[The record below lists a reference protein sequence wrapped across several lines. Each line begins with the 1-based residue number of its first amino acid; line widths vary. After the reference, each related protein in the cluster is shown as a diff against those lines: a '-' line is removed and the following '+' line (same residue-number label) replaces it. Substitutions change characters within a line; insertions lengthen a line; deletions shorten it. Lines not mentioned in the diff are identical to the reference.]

1 MSHPVTVMEK
11 VIIKLLYEDI
21 KEMMRLDAERNI
33 YKEKSTVRV
42 EPAPDEEAVMS
53 DYNQKALEEKWQKKW
68 QDLKIY
74 HFDFSSSK
82 KPYSIDVPPR
92 YASGPLHAGHAVHYT
107 HIDFAARY
115 KRMRGYNVFFPLCF
129 DVNGIP
135 IEERVERQL
144 NITRKDIDRHEF
156 TKLCSEFA
164 QKNIATMTDQ
174 FIRLGESMDPSIY
187 YQTDAEYYR
196 RITQISFIE
205 LFNKGLIYKGEFPVN
220 WCPRCM
226 TAMADA
232 EVVYSDRTTKL
243 NTIKFYFSKPPDDH
257 LFKFHGLGK
266 DSRGAYIE
274 IATTRPEMLAAC
286 QIVAVHP
293 TDERAPWLV
302 GQTVQV
308 PPDYT
313 KEVKIVE
320 DEAVDPEFG
329 TGLVMICTVGD
340 KEDLNWVFKYKLP
353 LEMSIDEE
361 GKMTAITGKYHGMK
375 IEDAR
380 KAIIEDMKKTGVI
393 LKQEPLAQ
401 NVGVCW
407 RCKTPVEFINAKQW
421 FLKTI
426 QFKQQVLDA
435 SDAMAWY
442 PPFMKIRLEDWVH
455 SLEWDWVISRQR
467 YFATPIPLWECVQC
481 GEVILARPEDCYV
494 DPTIDLPP
502 VEKCPKCGGKFK
514 GCEDVFDTW
523 MDSSISPLYNTFWQ
537 RDEKKFKHLYPMSL
551 RPQAHDII
559 RTWAFYTILRCTLLT
574 DEKPFENIMMGGF
587 ILSEDGTPMHASLG
601 NVIDPLQV
609 IDEYGT
615 DAFRCY
621 AASCALGEDNPF
633 RRKDVVRGTKLLRK
647 LWNVQQFIGTL
658 VKKGKPQKPA
668 MLQDIDQWILTK
680 YSKLVATCTKQMDTF
695 DYSQAMKEIEY
706 FLWHELA
713 DHYLEMIKGS
723 LYNKKNVDSIHYTLY
738 TIGLGILKLFAP
750 FFPHIAEE
758 IYSEMYKEFEQDT
771 SIHLSAWPVVILID
785 EQKEQAGEIVKD
797 YIQKVRAWKSEQGM
811 ALNAPVP
818 AVATY
823 SSSEMISSLQA
834 NKSIIFSTLRYPDDH
849 QFIQGKPDIQET
861 ITKVEPV
868 YAKIGPAFRTES
880 QKLSQW
886 IKDNQTQI
894 IHKIEV
900 GEKVLTSEISG
911 LTVAK
916 KQDLLQAGYITV
928 KRSVGLRGKK
938 DSSIVSFAGFYV
950 EIREREP

>member
-1 MSHPVTVMEK
+1 
-11 VIIKLLYEDI
+11 
-21 KEMMRLDAERNI
+21 
-33 YKEKSTVRV
+33 
-42 EPAPDEEAVMS
+42 MS
-53 DYNQKALEEKWQKKW
+53 DYDQKTIEQKWQKKW
-68 QDLKIY
+68 QEMKIY
-74 HFDFSSSK
+74 HFNFNSPK

-115 KRMRGYNVFFPLCF
+115 KRMQSYNVFFPLCF

-144 NITRKDIDRHEF
+144 NITRKDIDRHKF

-164 QKNIATMTDQ
+164 QKNIATMTNQ

-205 LFNKGLIYKGEFPVN
+205 LYKKGHIYKGEFPVN

-232 EVVYSDRTTKL
+232 EVIYSDRTTKL
-243 NTIKFYFSKPPDDH
+243 NTIKFYFTEPQDEQI
-257 LFKFHGLGK
+257 LRYHGIGK
-266 DSRGAYIE
+266 DEYGLYIE
-274 IATTRPEMLAAC
+274 IATTRPEMLAVC
-286 QIVAVHP
+286 QIIAVHP
-293 TDERAPWLV
+293 SDERAAWLT
-302 GQTVQV
+302 GQSVKV
-308 PPDYT
+308 PPDFT
-313 KEVKIVE
+313 KEVKIVQ
-320 DEAVDPEFG
+320 DDAVDPEFG

-361 GKMTAITGKYHGMK
+361 GKMTAITGKYKGMK
-375 IEDAR
+375 IENAR
-380 KAIIEDMKKTGVI
+380 KAIIEDMILSGLI

-426 QFKQQVLDA
+426 SFKQMVLTA
-435 SDAMAWY
+435 SNAMHWY
-442 PPFMKIRLEDWVH
+442 PEFMKIRLEDWVN

-467 YFATPIPLWECVQC
+467 YFATPIPLWECEECEEIV
-481 GEVILARPEDCYV
+481 LARPEDCYI
-494 DPTIDLPP
+494 DPTIDKPP
-502 VEKCPKCGGKFK
+502 VEKCQKCGGHLK

-523 MDSSISPLYNTFWQ
+523 MDSSISPLFNTFWH
-537 RDEKKFKHLYPMSL
+537 RDEKKFKQLYPMSL
-551 RPQAHDII
+551 RAQAHDII

-574 DEKPFENIMMGGF
+574 DKKPFENIMMGGF

-647 LWNVQQFIGTL
+647 LWNVQQFISNI
-658 VKKGKPQKPA
+658 VKEGKPEKPKK
-668 MLQDIDQWILTK
+668 LQDIDQWILTK
-680 YSKLVATCTKQMDTF
+680 YSKLINKCTKQMDAF

-723 LYNKKNVDSIHYTLY
+723 LYNRENIESIKYTLY
-738 TIGLGILKLFAP
+738 TVGLGIVKLFAP
-750 FFPHIAEE
+750 FFPNITEE
-758 IYSEMYKEFEQDT
+758 IYYNLYKDLEGDV
-771 SIHLSAWPVVILID
+771 SIHLSTWPEPVLID
-785 EQKEQAGEIVKD
+785 EEKEQSGETVKE
-797 YIQKVRAWKSEQGM
+797 YIAKVRAWKSEQGI
-811 ALNAPVP
+811 ALNAPIP
-818 AVATY
+818 AIATY
-823 SSSEMISSLQA
+823 APSEIITRLKPNDA
-834 NKSIIFSTLRYPDDH
+834 IIFSTLRYPEDH
-849 QFIQGKPDIQET
+849 KFIPGKPEIQEI
-861 ITKVEPV
+861 ITAVEPIF
-868 YAKIGPAFRTES
+868 ATLGPTFKTES
-880 QKLSQW
+880 STISHW
-886 IKDNQTQI
+886 IKNHQEEIITTIDNNGDI
-894 IHKIEV
+894 FF
-900 GEKVLTSEISG
+900 SEIPGIKLKKKEG
-911 LTVAK
+911 LLK
-916 KQDLLQAGYITV
+916 AGYIKV
-928 KRSVGLRGKK
+928 KREVGLKGKK
-938 DSSIVSFAGFYV
+938 GSTILSFDSFYV
-950 EIREREP
+950 ELERKKL

>member
-1 MSHPVTVMEK
+1 VRSGPTP
-11 VIIKLLYEDI
+11 YEDTG
-21 KEMMRLDAERNI
+21 M
-33 YKEKSTVRV
+33 T
-42 EPAPDEEAVMS
+42 
-53 DYNQKALEEKWQKKW
+53 DYDQKTFEEKWQKQW
-68 QDLKIY
+68 QDTKIY
-74 HFDFSSSK
+74 HFDFNSNK
-82 KPYSIDVPPR
+82 PPYSIDVPPR

-156 TKLCSEFA
+156 TRLCSEFA
-164 QKNIATMTDQ
+164 QKNIATMTNQ

-196 RITQISFIE
+196 RVTQISFIE
-205 LFNKGLIYKGEFPVN
+205 LFEKGYIYKGEFPVN

-232 EVVYSDRTTKL
+232 EVVYADRTTKL
-243 NTIKFYFSKPPDDH
+243 NTIKFYFTKPQDEQI
-257 LFKFHGLGK
+257 LKFHGIGK
-266 DSRGAYIE
+266 DAHGVYIE

-302 GQTVQV
+302 GQTVKV
-308 PPDYT
+308 PTVD

-329 TGLVMICTVGD
+329 SGLVMICTVGD

-361 GKMTAITGKYHGMK
+361 GRMTAITGKYKGMK

-380 KAIIEDMKKTGVI
+380 KAVIEDMTTNKLL

-426 QFKQQVLDA
+426 PFKQMVLDT
-435 SDAMAWY
+435 SNAMHWY
-442 PPFMKIRLEDWVH
+442 PEFMKIRLEDWVN

-467 YFATPIPLWECVQC
+467 YFATPIPLWECERC
-481 GEVILARPEDCYV
+481 GEVVLARPEDCYI
-494 DPTIDLPP
+494 DPTIDKPP
-502 VEKCPKCGGKFK
+502 VENCPKCGGPLK

-523 MDSSISPLYNTFWQ
+523 MDSSISPLYNTFWH
-537 RDEKKFKHLYPMSL
+537 RDDKKFSQLYPMSL

-647 LWNVQQFIGTL
+647 LWNVQQFIGNIITEE
-658 VKKGKPQKPA
+658 GKPKKPRK
-668 MLQDIDQWILTK
+668 LQDIDQWILTK
-680 YSKLVATCTKQMDTF
+680 YSKLVNSCTEKMDAF
-695 DYSQAMKEIEY
+695 DYSPAMKEIEY

-723 LYNKKNVDSIHYTLY
+723 LYKKQNVESIRYTLY
-738 TIGLGILKLFAP
+738 TVGLGVAKLFAP
-750 FFPHIAEE
+750 FFPHLTEE
-758 IYSEMYKEFEQDT
+758 IYSNMYKEFEGLQ
-771 SIHLSAWPVVILID
+771 SIHLSSWPEAILID
-785 EQKEQAGEIVKD
+785 ERKEQAGETVKE
-797 YIQKVRAWKSEQGM
+797 YIAKVRAWKSEQGM

-818 AVATY
+818 AIATY
-823 SSSEMISSLQA
+823 ASSDIISRLQT
-834 NKSIIFSTLRYPDDH
+834 NDTIIFSTLRYPEDH
-849 QFIQGKPDIQET
+849 QFIAGKPEIQET
-861 ITKVEPV
+861 IVSVEPV
-868 YAKIGPAFRTES
+868 FARLGPVYKNES
-880 QKLSQW
+880 NVIVQW
-886 IKDNQTQI
+886 IKGHQEDLIATL
-894 IHKIEV
+894 
-900 GEKVLTSEISG
+900 EKKGDILVSEISG
-911 LTVAK
+911 VKHAK
-916 KQDLLQAGYITV
+916 REGLLQAGYVQV
-928 KRSVGLRGKK
+928 KKEVGLKGKKGSIILSFDGFYLELQRGKL
-938 DSSIVSFAGFYV
+938 
-950 EIREREP
+950 

>member
-1 MSHPVTVMEK
+1 MTE
-11 VIIKLLYEDI
+11 YD
-21 KEMMRLDAERNI
+21 
-33 YKEKSTVRV
+33 
-42 EPAPDEEAVMS
+42 
-53 DYNQKALEEKWQKKW
+53 QKAFEAKWQTQW
-68 QDLKIY
+68 QEMKIY
-74 HFDFSSSK
+74 HFDFSSKK

-144 NITRKDIDRHEF
+144 NITRKDIDRHKF

-164 QKNIATMTDQ
+164 QKNIATMTSQ

-205 LFNKGLIYKGEFPVN
+205 LFKKGHIYKGEFPVN

-243 NTIKFYFSKPPDDH
+243 NTIKFYFTKPPEEQ
-257 LFKFHGLGK
+257 LLKFHGIGK
-266 DSRGAYIE
+266 DAHGVYIE

-302 GQTVQV
+302 GQTVKV
-308 PPDYT
+308 PT
-313 KEVKIVE
+313 VNKEVNIVE
-320 DEAVDPEFG
+320 DDAVDPEFG

-361 GKMTAITGKYHGMK
+361 GKMTALTGKYKGMK

-380 KAIIEDMKKTGVI
+380 KTIIQDMTLEGLL

-426 QFKQQVLDA
+426 PFKQLVLDA
-435 SDAMAWY
+435 SDAMHWY
-442 PPFMKIRLEDWVH
+442 PQFMKIRLEDWVN

-467 YFATPIPLWECVQC
+467 YFATPIPLWECEKC
-481 GEVILARPEDCYV
+481 GEVVLARAEDCYV
-494 DPTIDLPP
+494 DPTIDKPP
-502 VEKCPKCGGKFK
+502 VQTCPKCGGPLK

-523 MDSSISPLYNTFWQ
+523 MDSSISPLYNTFWH
-537 RDEKKFKHLYPMSL
+537 RDEKNFKHLYPMSV
-551 RPQAHDII
+551 RPQSHDII
-559 RTWAFYTILRCTLLT
+559 RTWAFYTILRCSLLT
-574 DEKPFENIMMGGF
+574 DEKPFEDIMMGGF

-601 NVIDPLQV
+601 NVIDPLHI
-609 IDEYGT
+609 IDEFGT

-633 RRKDVVRGTKLLRK
+633 RKKDVVRGTKLLRK
-647 LWNVQQFIGTL
+647 LWNVQQFIGNII
-658 VKKGKPQKPA
+658 KEGKPPKPQH
-668 MLQDIDQWILTK
+668 LQGIDQWILTK
-680 YSKLVATCTKQMDTF
+680 YSKLVTSCTQQMDVF
-695 DYSQAMKEIEY
+695 DYSPAMKDIEY

-723 LYNKKNVDSIHYTLY
+723 LYNKENVESIRYTLY
-738 TIGLGILKLFAP
+738 TIGLGVVKLFAP
-750 FFPHIAEE
+750 FFPHITEE
-758 IYSEMYKEFEQDT
+758 IYQESYKTYEGDV
-771 SIHLSAWPVVILID
+771 SIHLSAWPQPILID
-785 EQKEQAGEIVKD
+785 EEKEQAGETVKE
-797 YIQKVRAWKSEQGM
+797 YIAKIRAWKSEQGI
-811 ALNAPVP
+811 ALNAPLP
-818 AVATY
+818 ALATY
-823 SSSEMISSLQA
+823 APEELIARLKENQPIIS
-834 NKSIIFSTLRYPDDH
+834 STLRFPSTH
-849 QFIQGKPDIQET
+849 LFIPGKPEIQET
-861 ITKVEPV
+861 ITTIEPLFS
-868 YAKIGPAFRTES
+868 KLGPTFKNDS
-880 QKLSQW
+880 SIIVQW
-886 IKDNQTQI
+886 IKTHQEELIKT
-894 IHKIEV
+894 IEN
-900 GEKVLTSEISG
+900 GKDKPISEIPGVNTKTKETLHKSG
-911 LTVAK
+911 Y
-916 KQDLLQAGYITV
+916 LQIKRDVGV
-928 KRSVGLRGKK
+928 KGKK
-938 DSSIVSFAGFYV
+938 GSTIVSFDGYYV
-950 EIREREP
+950 ELERKTP

>member
-1 MSHPVTVMEK
+1 MT
-11 VIIKLLYEDI
+11 
-21 KEMMRLDAERNI
+21 
-33 YKEKSTVRV
+33 
-42 EPAPDEEAVMS
+42 
-53 DYNQKALEEKWQKKW
+53 DYDQKTLEEKWQKQW
-68 QDLKIY
+68 QEMKIY
-74 HFDFSSSK
+74 HFDFTSTK
-82 KPYSIDVPPR
+82 KPFSIDVPPR

-144 NITRKDIDRHEF
+144 NITRKDIDRHKF

-164 QKNIATMTDQ
+164 EKNITTMTNQ

-205 LFNKGLIYKGEFPVN
+205 LYKKGHIYKGEFPVN

-232 EVVYSDRTTKL
+232 EVVYNDRTTKL
-243 NTIKFYFSKPPDDH
+243 NTIKFYFSHPPDEH
-257 LFKFHGLGK
+257 LLKFHGIGK
-266 DSRGAYIE
+266 DTTGVYIE

-302 GQTVQV
+302 GQTVKV
-308 PPDYT
+308 PPDYK
-313 KEVKIVE
+313 KEVTIVE
-320 DEAVDPEFG
+320 DDAVDPEFG

-361 GKMTAITGKYHGMK
+361 GKMTAITGKYKGMK

-380 KAIIEDMKKTGVI
+380 KTIIEDMTKDKVL

-426 QFKQQVLDA
+426 PFKQTVLDA
-435 SDAMAWY
+435 SNAMHWY
-442 PPFMKIRLEDWVH
+442 PEFMKIRLEDWVN

-467 YFATPIPLWECVQC
+467 YFATPIPLWECEKC
-481 GEVILARPEDCYV
+481 EEVVLARPEDCYV
-494 DPTIDLPP
+494 DPTIDTPP
-502 VEKCPKCGGKFK
+502 VATCPKCGGRLK

-523 MDSSISPLYNTFWQ
+523 MDSSISPLYNMFWH
-537 RDEKKFKHLYPMSL
+537 RDETKFKHLYPMSL

-574 DEKPFENIMMGGF
+574 NEKPFESIMMGGF

-601 NVIDPLQV
+601 NVIDPLEV
-609 IDEYGT
+609 IDEFGT

-647 LWNVQQFIGTL
+647 LWNVEQFIGSII
-658 VKKGKPQKPA
+658 KEGKPKKPKNI
-668 MLQDIDQWILTK
+668 QDIDQWILTK
-680 YSKLVATCTKQMDTF
+680 YSKLVKQCTEQMDVY

-723 LYNKKNVDSIHYTLY
+723 LYNKQNVESIRYTLY
-738 TIGLGILKLFAP
+738 TIGLGVIKLFAP
-750 FFPHIAEE
+750 FFPHICEE
-758 IYSEMYKEFEQDT
+758 IYYEKYKEFEKDA
-771 SIHLSAWPVVILID
+771 SIHLSTWPEIILID
-785 EQKEQAGEIVKD
+785 EKKEQAGETIKD
-797 YIQKVRAWKSEQGM
+797 YIQKIRAWKSEQGI
-811 ALNAPVP
+811 ALNAPIP
-818 AVATY
+818 ALATY
-823 SSSEMISSLQA
+823 ASSEIIKNLQTNSA
-834 NKSIIFSTLRYPDDH
+834 IIFSTLRYPENH
-849 QFIQGKPDIQET
+849 QFIPGKPEIEET
-861 ITKVEPV
+861 IVSIEPV
-868 YAKIGPAFRTES
+868 YAKIGPAFRTDS
-880 QKLSQW
+880 QKISQW
-886 IKDNQTQI
+886 IKDYQDQI
-894 IHKIEV
+894 IKKIET
-900 GEKVLTSEISG
+900 GKDIFTSEIPGIS
-911 LTVAK
+911 VPK
-916 KQDLLQAGYITV
+916 KQGLLDAGYITV
-928 KRSVGLRGKK
+928 KRTIGVRGKK
-938 DSSIVSFAGFYV
+938 GSTILSFHGFYI
-950 EIREREP
+950 ELERRET

>member
-1 MSHPVTVMEK
+1 
-11 VIIKLLYEDI
+11 
-21 KEMMRLDAERNI
+21 
-33 YKEKSTVRV
+33 VRS
-42 EPAPDEEAVMS
+42 EPAPYEEACMT
-53 DYNQKALEEKWQKKW
+53 DYDQKAMEEKWQKNW
-68 QDLKIY
+68 QEMKIY
-74 HFDFSSSK
+74 HFDFNSLK

-144 NITRKDIDRHEF
+144 NITRKDIDRHKF

-164 QKNIATMTDQ
+164 QKNIATMTNQ

-205 LFNKGLIYKGEFPVN
+205 LFNKGFIYKGEFPVN

-243 NTIKFYFSKPPDDH
+243 NTIKFYFTKPQDEH
-257 LFKFHGLGK
+257 ILKFHGIGK
-266 DSRGAYIE
+266 DTYGVYIE

-293 TDERAPWLV
+293 TDERTPWIV
-302 GQTVQV
+302 GQTVKV
-308 PPDYT
+308 PT
-313 KEVKIVE
+313 VNKEVTIVE
-320 DEAVDPEFG
+320 DDAVDPEFG

-361 GKMTAITGKYHGMK
+361 GKMTAITGKYKGMK

-380 KAIIEDMKKTGVI
+380 KAVIEDMAQNGLL

-426 QFKQQVLDA
+426 PFKQMILDA
-435 SDAMAWY
+435 SNAMAWH
-442 PPFMKIRLEDWVH
+442 PEFMKIRLEDWVH

-467 YFATPIPLWECVQC
+467 YFATPIPLWECEEC
-481 GEVILARPEDCYV
+481 EEVVLAKPEDCYI
-494 DPTIDLPP
+494 DPTIDTPP
-502 VEKCPKCGGKFK
+502 VEKCPKCGGYLK

-523 MDSSISPLYNTFWQ
+523 MDSSISPLYNTFWH
-537 RDEKKFKHLYPMSL
+537 RDEKKFKQLYPMSL

-559 RTWAFYTILRCTLLT
+559 RTWAFYTILRCSLLT
-574 DEKPFENIMMGGF
+574 DEKPFESIMMGGF

-609 IDEYGT
+609 IDEYGS

-647 LWNVQQFIGTL
+647 LWNVQQFIGNI
-658 VKKGKPQKPA
+658 VKEGKPKKPRK
-668 MLQDIDQWILTK
+668 LQDIDQWILTK
-680 YSKLVATCTKQMDTF
+680 YSKLVNKCTQQMDVF

-723 LYNKKNVDSIHYTLY
+723 LYSKENVESIRYTLY
-738 TIGLGILKLFAP
+738 TVGLGVVKLFAP

-758 IYSEMYKEFEQDT
+758 IYYDLYKDLEGDR
-771 SIHLSAWPVVILID
+771 SIHLSAWPEPVLID
-785 EQKEQAGEIVKD
+785 EEKEQAGESVKE
-797 YIQKVRAWKSEQGM
+797 YIATVRAWKSEQGI
-811 ALNAPVP
+811 ALNAPIP
-818 AVATY
+818 ALATY
-823 SSSEMISSLQA
+823 APSEIITRLKTNST
-834 NKSIIFSTLRYPDDH
+834 IIFSTLRYPENH
-849 QFIQGKPDIQET
+849 KFIPGKPEIQET
-861 ITKVEPV
+861 ITAVEPV
-868 YAKIGPAFRTES
+868 FAKLGPAFKTDSNIISR
-880 QKLSQW
+880 W
-886 IKDNQTQI
+886 IKDHQEEI
-894 IHKIEV
+894 IAKIDNKEDI
-900 GEKVLTSEISG
+900 LISEIPGMKASKKEG
-911 LTVAK
+911 LLK
-916 KQDLLQAGYITV
+916 AGYIQV
-928 KRSVGLRGKK
+928 KREAGLKGKK
-938 DSSIVSFAGFYV
+938 GSTILSFNSFYV
-950 EIREREP
+950 ELERKKP